1 MLYFSESKMLTKDEY
16 KRFVDYSDEH
26 FTDWYEN
33 KICYSVRGSDENYFV
48 ELWANGLVTFKEI
61 LT

>member
-16 KRFVDYSDEH
+16 KRFVNYSDG
-26 FTDWYEN
+26 YEN
-33 KICYSVRGSDENYFV
+33 KICYSVRGSDDNYFV

>member
-16 KRFVDYSDEH
+16 KRFVNYSDEH

-33 KICYSVRGSDENYFV
+33 KICYSVRGSDDNYFV
-48 ELWANGLVTFKEI
+48 EL
-61 LT
+61 

>member
-26 FTDWYEN
+26 FTDWDQY
-33 KICYSVRGSDENYFV
+33 KGDKT
-48 ELWANGLVTFKEI
+48 L
-61 LT
+61 